1 MMKVRLGRTGLMV
14 TKTSFGA
21 LPIQRISFDEA
32 RDILRKAY
40 ENGINYYDTARSYTD
55 SEEKL
60 GYALS
65 DVRKDIIIST
75 KTPGKTKE
83 QVLADIQTS
92 LKMLKTDYV
101 DILQLHN
108 PSQQDLGDLD
118 NPDGIYAG
126 LVEAQKRGYTRFI
139 GITNH
144 RLQVAM
150 DSALS
155 GKYDTVQFPFNYL
168 SSDKDVKLVE
178 TCKEQDV
185 GFIAMKALSGGL
197 ITDARL
203 TFLHMRQYENAVPIY
218 GIQRMSELDQFLE
231 LEKCPPVLDDE
242 MKAAIAR
249 DRVQLA
255 GNFCRSCGYC
265 MPCPMGI
272 TIPEAARMEF
282 LLRRSPYRR
291 FLTKE
296 WQEKMEKVTS
306 CINCGHCKSKC
317 PYELDT
323 PALLRHN
330 LEDYRKFLAEHA
342 DEIPQE

>member
-21 LPIQRISFDEA
+21 LPIQRISFDDA

-40 ENGINYYDTARSYTD
+40 DSGINYFDTARGYSD
-55 SEEKL
+55 SEEKI

-75 KTPGKTKE
+75 KSPGKTYD
-83 QVLADIQTS
+83 QVLSDIQTS

-108 PSQQDLGDLD
+108 PAAYDCDD
-118 NPDGIYAG
+118 PNGIYAG

-144 RLQVAM
+144 RLHVAM
-150 DSALS
+150 QAAQD
-155 GKYDTVQFPFNYL
+155 GKFDTVQFPFNYL
-168 SSDKDVKLVE
+168 SSDKDIELVE
-178 TCKEQDV
+178 TCKKNDV

-203 TFLHMRQYENAVPIY
+203 TFTHMRQYENAVPIY
-218 GIQRMSELDQFLE
+218 GVQKMSELEQFLE
-231 LEKCPPVLDDE
+231 LEKNPPVFDAE
-242 MKAAIAR
+242 MEAAIAR
-249 DRVQLA
+249 DRVELA
-255 GNFCRSCGYC
+255 GNFCRACGYC

-272 TIPEAARMEF
+272 NIPESARMEF
-282 LLRRSPYRR
+282 LLRRSPYQR
-291 FLTKE
+291 FLSKAT
-296 WQEKMEKVTS
+296 QEQMEKITS

-323 PALLRHN
+323 PVLLRRN
-330 LEDYRKFLAEHA
+330 LADYRQFLADHA
-342 DEIPQE
+342 DEIPNE

>member
-21 LPIQRISFDEA
+21 LPIQRISFDDA
-32 RDILRKAY
+32 RTILRKAY
-40 ENGINYYDTARSYTD
+40 DNGINYFDTARGYTN

-65 DVRKDIIIST
+65 DVRGDIIIST
-75 KTPGKTKE
+75 KSPGKNKAA
-83 QVLADIQTS
+83 VLADIQTS

-108 PSQQDLGDLD
+108 PASYDCDD
-118 NPDGIYAG
+118 PDGTYAG
-126 LVEAQKRGYTRFI
+126 LVEAQKRGYTRYI

-144 RLQVAM
+144 RLNVAM
-150 DSALS
+150 QAAED
-155 GKYDTVQFPFNYL
+155 GRFDTIQFPFNYL
-168 SSDKDVKLVE
+168 SSEKDVKLVE
-178 TCKEQDV
+178 TCKQNDI

-203 TFLHMRQYENAVPIY
+203 TFTHMRQFENAVPIY
-218 GIQRMSELDQFLE
+218 GIQKMSELEQFLE
-231 LEKCPPVLDDE
+231 LEKCPPVMDTE
-242 MKAAIAR
+242 MEAAIAR
-249 DRVQLA
+249 DRDELA
-255 GNFCRSCGYC
+255 GNFCRACGYC

-272 TIPEAARMEF
+272 NISQSARMEF
-282 LLRRSPYRR
+282 LLRRSPYQRY
-291 FLTKE
+291 LTKE
-296 WQEKMEKVTS
+296 WQEKMEKITD

-323 PALLRHN
+323 PSLLRHN
-330 LEDYRKFLAEHA
+330 LEDYRQFLADHA
-342 DEIPQE
+342 DELPNE